1 MCEASELNGVSEV
14 SELGELSEVTE
25 VSECMRRIVCFVPRR
40 CGFWPPWVLH
50 VFDQSSVRF

>member
-1 MCEASELNGVSEV
+1 MSEGSE
-14 SELGELSEVTE
+14 GSEVTE